1 MERAPTDKRIDDLAD
16 RQGRFEEN
24 VDRRF
29 DRFERRVDAQF
40 DRVDARFEQFEDKVD
55 ARFEQVDR
63 RFEQVVTKEEFT
75 KAEEAHRERMDGL
88 NARFDRWG
96 KIVTG
101 GTVTIVGAVIIKLLG
116 I

>member
-1 MERAPTDKRIDDLAD
+1 MERTPTDKRIDELAD

-29 DRFERRVDAQF
+29 DRFERRVEAQF
-40 DRVDARFEQFEDKVD
+40 DRVD

-63 RFEQVVTKEEFT
+63 RFEQFDRRFEQVVTKEEFA
-75 KAEEAHRERMDGL
+75 KAEEVHRERMDGL

-101 GTVTIVGAVIIKLLG
+101 GTVTIVGAVIVKLLG

>member
-1 MERAPTDKRIDDLAD
+1 MERTPTDKRIDDLAD

-29 DRFERRVDAQF
+29 DRFERRVDA
-40 DRVDARFEQFEDKVD
+40 
-55 ARFEQVDR
+55 RFEQVDR

-75 KAEEAHRERMDGL
+75 KAEEVHRERMDGL

-101 GTVTIVGAVIIKLLG
+101 GTVTIVGAVIVKLLG

>member
-1 MERAPTDKRIDDLAD
+1 MERTPTDKRIDDLAD

-29 DRFERRVDAQF
+29 DRFERRVDA
-40 DRVDARFEQFEDKVD
+40 
-55 ARFEQVDR
+55 RFEQVDR

-75 KAEEAHRERMDGL
+75 KAEEVHRERMDGL

-101 GTVTIVGAVIIKLLG
+101 GTVTIVGAVIVKLFG